1 MTLSRS
7 EEPREG
13 HRHKQDKAWDL
24 PGHSGLWTRKLSM
37 AQPRPDNRGQNILG
51 DASVPEPKGRQRL
64 SILEQLGVRGGG
76 GRRECLWNTLQG
88 TQPALL
94 PWLSLQPRHE
104 ARNSV
109 KSEKHAPASP
119 VSGTSGGRDAGGDAR
134 AEIPDLQGLTKAKQ
148 DGGVNNAHGKQA
160 GNRG

>member
-1 MTLSRS
+1 MS
-7 EEPREG
+7 
-13 HRHKQDKAWDL
+13 
-24 PGHSGLWTRKLSM
+24 
-37 AQPRPDNRGQNILG
+37 
-51 DASVPEPKGRQRL
+51 PKGRQRL

-76 GRRECLWNTLQG
+76 RRRDCLWNTLQG

-119 VSGTSGGRDAGGDAR
+119 VSGTFVGRDAGGDAR
-134 AEIPDLQGLTKAKQ
+134 ADIPDLQGLTKAKENV
-148 DGGVNNAHGKQA
+148 GVSNAHGEQA
-160 GNRG
+160 GNR